1 MPKSRPTESPARPQS
16 KPPGLID
23 PRRLEQTPRPEEP
36 RPGEWGPAEGPA
48 RAPTLASVSSVQAA
62 ERRRRKEHAATDE
75 GLDQTAASND
85 LPSDAEGLAEPTE
98 RKTPSRP
105 PRPILA
111 SEILRRELA
120 PTTPA
125 SRLSRVGAALLGLGG
140 AAGVPWLAADAELA
154 LPVAGALLLI
164 GLLGILPASYGT
176 RALALVVLSASTGA
190 LILLRQRTDGDPLE
204 SVLLRGGV
212 VILAT
217 ALWFRAWHR
226 GSVLARLLVLMGMG
240 VCAAWLWRAGAL
252 RGLTSLPM
260 AWQLWAPRVLD
271 APLGLLLMLSL
282 LALMGSES
290 TGGCAVWAIMLLA
303 WYVAR
308 EWLELFTAY
317 WPVGTQGPQ
326 LARVNAEL
334 ALPAL
339 CSPLLVVLLSIG
351 LAQLLAWAMGA
362 RTEDAVRG

>member
-1 MPKSRPTESPARPQS
+1 MPKSRPADVPARPQS

-23 PRRLEQTPRPEEP
+23 PRRLEQTPRPEQP

-48 RAPTLASVSSVQAA
+48 PAPALASVGSVQA
-62 ERRRRKEHAATDE
+62 ERRRRKEQAAADGGPDLTSESSALHADPEA
-75 GLDQTAASND
+75 
-85 LPSDAEGLAEPTE
+85 LPEPSE

-125 SRLSRVGAALLGLGG
+125 SRLSRAGAALLGMGG
-140 AAGVPWLAADAELA
+140 AAAVPWLAADAELA
-154 LPVAGALLLI
+154 LPVAGALLLV

-176 RALALVVLSASTGA
+176 RAAALVVLSASTGA
-190 LILLRQRTDGDPLE
+190 LIVLRQRTNGDPLE

-217 ALWFRAWHR
+217 ALWFRSWHR

-260 AWQLWAPRVLD
+260 DWQLWAPRVLD

-290 TGGCAVWAIMLLA
+290 TGGCAVWATALLA

-308 EWLELFTAY
+308 EWLDLFTAY
-317 WPVGTQGPQ
+317 WPVGAQGPV
-326 LARVNAEL
+326 LERVNGEL
-334 ALPAL
+334 ALPAVCL
-339 CSPLLVVLLSIG
+339 PLLVVLLSIG

-362 RTEDAVRG
+362 RTQDAARG